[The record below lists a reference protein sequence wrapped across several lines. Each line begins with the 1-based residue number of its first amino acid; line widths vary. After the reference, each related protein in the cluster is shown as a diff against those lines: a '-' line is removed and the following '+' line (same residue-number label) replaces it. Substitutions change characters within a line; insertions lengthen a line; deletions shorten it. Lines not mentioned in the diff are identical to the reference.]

1 MKKFSLRT
9 RLVIWF
15 SSLLLVIMVV
25 TLSIMLAVSN
35 SVLNTD
41 VKESL
46 VQTVTANIEEVEYL
60 DDLNASE
67 HEPGDHF
74 VKFNDGFLEIDDDFL
89 DDINGICCALYDSQA
104 NMLYGENIIHAPIT
118 TDGKIHMV
126 KYGGERY
133 YTYCHSFEQ
142 SELNGLVLQGIVD
155 ENAKKTVL
163 SQILNISLLLLPI
176 LSAIAIAGGY
186 ISAGR
191 SLRPV
196 EQINAAASSITDGND
211 LSKRIDVEERN
222 DELHQLADTINK
234 MLERLENSFED
245 EKQFTADISHELR
258 TPVSAILAQT
268 ELILE
273 KDRSGEEYK
282 KALSLIERQSRRMKN
297 IIEDMLRFSR
307 LERLETLDLT
317 EEVDL
322 SCLTDAVCE
331 EQAARKEKGITLTY
345 DIEPNIITF
354 ADTDMMIRLMNN
366 LISNAYRYG
375 RDNGLINVSLKK
387 SGKTILLEVSD
398 NGIGIAQKDI
408 DKIFERF
415 YQSDRSRTVSKD
427 GCNIGLGLSTVRKIA
442 QLHHGEITVKSAENE
457 GSIFTLNLP
466 MTNNTK
472 EILNNEK

>member
-15 SSLLLVIMVV
+15 SSLLLVIMAV

-41 VKESL
+41 VKDGL
-46 VQTVTANIEEVEYL
+46 VQTIMANTEEIEYL
-60 DDLNASE
+60 GDVNASE

-89 DDINGICCALYDSQA
+89 DDVNGICCALYDAQG
-104 NMLYGENIIHAPIT
+104 NLLYGENIIHAPIT
-118 TDGKIHMV
+118 ADDKIHMV
-126 KYGGERY
+126 KSGGEKY
-133 YTYCHSFEQ
+133 YTYCHIFEQ
-142 SELNGLVLQGIVD
+142 GELDGLILQGIVD

-163 SQILNISLLLLPI
+163 SRMLNISLLLLPI

-191 SLRPV
+191 SLKPV
-196 EQINAAASSITDGND
+196 QQINAAASSITDGND
-211 LSKRIDVEERN
+211 LSKRIDVGDRN

-234 MLERLENSFED
+234 MLERLETSFED

-258 TPVSAILAQT
+258 TPVAAILAQT

-273 KDRSGEEYK
+273 KDRSEEEYK
-282 KALSLIERQSRRMKN
+282 KALSLIERQSMRMKN

-322 SCLTDAVCE
+322 SILTEAVCE

-345 DIEPNIITF
+345 DVEPDIMLL

-375 RDNGLINVSLKK
+375 KDNGHINVTLKK
-387 SGKTILLEVSD
+387 SGDSILLEVSD
-398 NGIGIAQKDI
+398 DGIGIAEKDI

-415 YQSDRSRTVSKD
+415 YQSDRSRTASKD
-427 GCNIGLGLSTVRKIA
+427 SCNIGLGLSTVRKIA
-442 QLHHGEITVKSAENE
+442 NLHHGEVTVKSAENE
-457 GSIFTLNLP
+457 GSTFTLTIP
-466 MTNNTK
+466 QKNNIK
-472 EILNNEK
+472 ETRKDEK